1 MERSPLIICAPDS
14 FKESMTAAEAAEAM
28 ERGIRRALGSCESFL
43 VPLADGGE
51 GTGEAL
57 RVALGG
63 ELVDVQCHDALSRPI
78 AANIVHVPGRRLAV
92 VEMAAAAGL
101 ELLGRDERD
110 ARSTTTYGVG
120 ELFLAALDLGVDE
133 ILVGLG
139 GSATNDAGAG
149 MCTALGVRFFDEHG
163 APLPPGGAALARLA
177 AVDTE
182 HIDPR
187 LRDVRITIASDV
199 TNPLLG
205 TNGASHIF
213 GPQKGADSQAVVELD
228 AALRQWADVVEPAVG
243 KGVRDVPGAGAA
255 GGLGAGLLAFTNAT
269 IRSGADFIMDTVGFD
284 DLLKRASLVLTGEG
298 SWDAQSAAGKV
309 PAAVAARAA
318 AHGVPTVIFA
328 GRVQDADA
336 PLPDGVLAAV
346 PIVDPATDLD
356 TALADGAHNLEGAV
370 ADALQHL
377 RLPPT
382 HSRP

>member
-1 MERSPLIICAPDS
+1 
-14 FKESMTAAEAAEAM
+14 MTAAEAAAAM
-28 ERGIRRALGSCESFL
+28 KRGVRRAFGACDPVL

-57 RVALGG
+57 RMALGG
-63 ELVDVQCHDALSRPI
+63 VFVEVRCHDALGRPI
-78 AANIVHVPGRRLAV
+78 VANMVHVPERRLAV

-101 ELLGRDERD
+101 ELLQREERD

-139 GSATNDAGAG
+139 GSATNDAGTG
-149 MCTALGVRFFDEHG
+149 MCTALGARFLDG
-163 APLPPGGAALARLA
+163 NGKQLPAGGAALSRLDS
-177 AVDTE
+177 VDVQG
-182 HIDPR
+182 IDAR

-205 TNGASHIF
+205 MHGASHVF
-213 GPQKGADSQAVVELD
+213 GPQKGADTQAVSELD
-228 AALRQWADVVEPAVG
+228 AALRQWADVVEPAMG
-243 KGVRDVPGAGAA
+243 KNVRDVPGAGAA
-255 GGLGAGLLAFTNAT
+255 GGMGACLLAFTNAT

-284 DLLKRASLVLTGEG
+284 DLLCRASLVLTGEG

-318 AHGVPTVIFA
+318 AQCVPTVIFA

-336 PLPDGVLAAV
+336 PLSDGVLAAV
-346 PIVDPATDLD
+346 PIVGPETDLD
-356 TALADGAHNLEGAV
+356 TALAEGAQNLEQTV
-370 ADALQHL
+370 AETLL
-377 RLPPT
+377 RL
-382 HSRP
+382 HSSSR

>member
-1 MERSPLIICAPDS
+1 
-14 FKESMTAAEAAEAM
+14 MTAAQAAEAM
-28 ERGIRRALGSCESFL
+28 ERGIRCALGSCESIL

-51 GTGEAL
+51 GTGAAL

-63 ELVDVQCHDALSRPI
+63 EFVDVQCHDALGRPI
-78 AANIVHVPGRRLAV
+78 VAHIVHVPGRRLAV

-101 ELLGRDERD
+101 ELLKRDERD

-149 MCTALGVRFFDEHG
+149 MCAALGVRFLDEHG
-163 APLPPGGAALARLA
+163 EQLPPGGAALAKLT
-177 AVDTE
+177 AVDME
-182 HIDPR
+182 RIDPR

-205 TNGASHIF
+205 THGASHVF
-213 GPQKGADSQAVVELD
+213 GPQKGADPRDVTELD

-243 KGVRDVPGAGAA
+243 KNVRDVPGAGAA
-255 GGLGAGLLAFTNAT
+255 GGMGACLLAFTNAT
-269 IRSGADFIMDTVGFD
+269 IRSGADFIMDTVGFE
-284 DLLKRASLVLTGEG
+284 DLLGRASLVLTGEG

-318 AHGVPTVIFA
+318 AQGVPTVIFA

-346 PIVDPATDLD
+346 RIVDPATDLD
-356 TALADGAHNLEGAV
+356 TALAEGAHNLEHAV

-377 RLPPT
+377 RLPLT
-382 HSRP
+382 HDRS

>member
-1 MERSPLIICAPDS
+1 MIVCAPDS
-14 FKESMTAAEAAEAM
+14 FKESMTAAEAAGAM
-28 ERGIRRALGSCESFL
+28 ARGVRRALGACDPVL

-63 ELVDVQCHDALSRPI
+63 EFVEVRCHDAMGRPI
-78 AANIVHVPGRRLAV
+78 VANIVHVPERRLAV

-101 ELLGRDERD
+101 ELLKRDERD
-110 ARSTTTYGVG
+110 ARRATSVGVG

-149 MCTALGVRFFDEHG
+149 MFAALGVRFLDEHG
-163 APLPPGGAALARLA
+163 APLPPGGAALARLV
-177 AVDTE
+177 AVDTGR
-182 HIDPR
+182 IDPR
-187 LRDVRITIASDV
+187 LRGVRITIASDV

-213 GPQKGADSQAVVELD
+213 GPQKGADSQAVAELD
-228 AALRQWADVVEPAVG
+228 AALGQWADVVEPAVG
-243 KGVRDVPGAGAA
+243 KDVRDVPGAGAA
-255 GGLGAGLLAFTNAT
+255 GGMGAGLLAFTNAN
-269 IRSGADFIMDTVGFD
+269 IRSGAEFIMDAVGFD
-284 DLLKRASLVLTGEG
+284 ALVGRASLVLTGEG

-328 GRVQDADA
+328 GRVQDADTQ
-336 PLPDGVLAAV
+336 LPDGVLAAV
-346 PIVDPATDLD
+346 PIVDPATVLD
-356 TALADGAHNLEGAV
+356 TALAEGARNLEHAV
-370 ADALQHL
+370 AETLQRL
-377 RLPPT
+377 DLPPRP
-382 HSRP
+382 SRS

>member
-1 MERSPLIICAPDS
+1 MERPPLIICAPDS
-14 FKESMTAAEAAEAM
+14 FKESMTAAEAAGAM
-28 ERGIRRALGSCESFL
+28 ERGVRRALGSCDPVL

-57 RVALGG
+57 RLALGG
-63 ELVDVQCHDALSRPI
+63 EFVEVQCHDALGRPI
-78 AANIVHVPGRRLAV
+78 VANIVHVPERRLAV

-101 ELLGRDERD
+101 ELLTRDERD

-139 GSATNDAGAG
+139 GSATNDAGTG
-149 MCTALGVRFFDEHG
+149 MCTALGARFLDEND
-163 APLPPGGAALARLA
+163 AQLPPGGAALARLA
-177 AVDTE
+177 AVDTGR
-182 HIDPR
+182 IDPR

-205 TNGASHIF
+205 ANGASHIF

-243 KGVRDVPGAGAA
+243 RNVRDVPGAGAA
-255 GGLGAGLLAFTNAT
+255 GGMGAGLLAFTNAT

-284 DLLKRASLVLTGEG
+284 DLLGRASLVLTGEG

-318 AHGVPTVIFA
+318 THGVPTVIFA
-328 GRVQDADA
+328 GRVQDANT

-346 PIVDPATDLD
+346 PIVDPATDLY
-356 TALADGAHNLEGAV
+356 TALAEGAHNLEGAV
-370 ADALQHL
+370 ADTLQQL
-377 RLPPT
+377 RWPP
-382 HSRP
+382 R

>member
-1 MERSPLIICAPDS
+1 
-14 FKESMTAAEAAEAM
+14 MTAAKAAGAM
-28 ERGIRRALGSCESFL
+28 ARGVRRALGACDPVL

-63 ELVDVQCHDALSRPI
+63 EFVEVRCHDAMGRPI
-78 AANIVHVPGRRLAV
+78 VANIVHVPERRLAV

-101 ELLGRDERD
+101 ELLKRDERD
-110 ARSTTTYGVG
+110 ARRATSFGVG
-120 ELFLAALDLGVDE
+120 ELFLALLDLGVDE

-149 MCTALGVRFFDEHG
+149 MFAALGVRFLDEHG
-163 APLPPGGAALARLA
+163 APLSPGGAALARLA
-177 AVDTE
+177 AVDTGR
-182 HIDPR
+182 IDPR
-187 LRDVRITIASDV
+187 LRGVRITIASDV

-205 TNGASHIF
+205 AQGASHIF
-213 GPQKGADSQAVVELD
+213 GPQKGADSQAVAELD

-243 KGVRDVPGAGAA
+243 KDVRDVPGAGAA
-255 GGLGAGLLAFTNAT
+255 GGMGAGLLAFTNAN
-269 IRSGADFIMDTVGFD
+269 IRSGAELIMDAVGFD
-284 DLLKRASLVLTGEG
+284 ALVGRASLVLTGEG

-356 TALADGAHNLEGAV
+356 KALADGAHNLERAV
-370 ADALQHL
+370 ADALQHV

-382 HSRP
+382 HSRT